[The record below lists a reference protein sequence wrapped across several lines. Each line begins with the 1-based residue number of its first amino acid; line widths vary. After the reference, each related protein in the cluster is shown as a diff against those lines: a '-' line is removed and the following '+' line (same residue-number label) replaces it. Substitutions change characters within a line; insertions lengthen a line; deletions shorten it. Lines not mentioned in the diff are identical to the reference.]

1 MSTQSFNSIE
11 REAIW
16 SAHNKKCA
24 YTGQSI
30 VINGFHIDHIIPEHL
45 SEKPDELSEIKST
58 LGLPDDFDV
67 FGYENLLPCCVAT
80 NLQKGK
86 GNFEEAHARYFL
98 NLANKKKPEII
109 KNIEN
114 IKRRNDKA
122 KALLITQQHL
132 ESGNI
137 SINDLQ
143 SILNQSNS
151 DDMYNLMVSLKISDE
166 ESINVIRKSDM
177 EDLWNQKVI
186 LGDNN
191 DVEGVVLRNSENET
205 MLVKTS
211 REFLDASEKGFHAD
225 TTYTM
230 KMASYFEWQCG
241 LLKAISRSILPTESY
256 IETPKA
262 SIFDVDL
269 LPYYIFPNLSQ
280 SVDDIIDRT
289 STYQDMLNNNLIK
302 ITQIKNNLLRVEN
315 DVMGQQLVEVVRA
328 DFTGDGYESILCF
341 EYVWATEGT
350 FGRGGILILTRKAQ
364 DALFEIVEL

>member
-30 VINGFHIDHIIPEHL
+30 MINGFHIDHIIPEHL
-45 SEKPDELSEIKST
+45 AEKTDELSNIKSS
-58 LGLPDDFDV
+58 LGLPDDFDI

-86 GNFEEAHARYFL
+86 GNFEGAHAHYFL
-98 NLANKKKPEII
+98 NLAGKKKSEII
-109 KNIEN
+109 KNIGR
-114 IKRRNDKA
+114 IKKRNDKA
-122 KALLITQQHL
+122 KALLITQQYL
-132 ESGNI
+132 ESGRV
-137 SINDLQ
+137 STSDLQ
-143 SILNQSNS
+143 AILNQSNS

-177 EDLWNQKVI
+177 EDLWDQKVI

-191 DVEGVVLRNSENET
+191 DIEGVVLCNSENET

-211 REFLDASEKGFHAD
+211 REFLEASEKGFHAE
-225 TTYTM
+225 TTYTL

-241 LLKAISRSILPTESY
+241 LLKAISRSVLPTESY
-256 IETPKA
+256 IENPRV
-262 SIFDVDL
+262 SILDIDL
-269 LPYYIFPNLSQ
+269 LPYHIFPCLSQ

-289 STYQDMLNNNLIK
+289 STYQNMLDDNLLK
-302 ITQIKNNLLRVEN
+302 ITQVNNNLLRVES
-315 DVMGQQLVEVVRA
+315 DVMGQQLVEVIRA
-328 DFTGDGYESILCF
+328 DFNGDGYESILCF
-341 EYVWATEGT
+341 EYTWATEGT
-350 FGRGGILILTRKAQ
+350 FGRGGIVILTRKSH
-364 DALFEIVEL
+364 DALFEVVEL

>member
-30 VINGFHIDHIIPEHL
+30 QINGFHIDHIIPEYL
-45 SEKPDELSEIKST
+45 SEKPDELSNIKSS
-58 LGLPDDFDV
+58 LGLSDHFDI

-86 GNFEEAHARYFL
+86 GDFEEAHAHYFL
-98 NLANKKKPEII
+98 NLAKKKKSEII
-109 KNIEN
+109 KNIER

-132 ESGNI
+132 DSGNI
-137 SINDLQ
+137 SISDLQ
-143 SILNQSNS
+143 SILSQNNS

-186 LGDNN
+186 LGNN
-191 DVEGVVLRNSENET
+191 NGIEGVVLCNSENET
-205 MLVKTS
+205 VIVKTS
-211 REFLDASEKGFHAD
+211 KEFLEASENGFHAD

-230 KMASYFEWQCG
+230 KMSSYFEWQCG
-241 LLKAISRSILPTESY
+241 LLKAISRSTLPTKSY
-256 IETPKA
+256 IENPKV
-262 SIFDVDL
+262 SILDIDL
-269 LPYYIFPNLSQ
+269 LPYHIFPNLSQ
-280 SVDDIIDRT
+280 RVDVIIDRT
-289 STYQDMLNNNLIK
+289 NTYQKMIDDNLLK
-302 ITQIKNNLLRVEN
+302 ITQVKNNLLRIEN
-315 DVMGQQLVEVVRA
+315 DAMGQQLVEVVRA

-341 EYVWATEGT
+341 EYTWATGGT
-350 FGRGGILILTRKAQ
+350 FGRGGVVILTRKSQ
-364 DALFEIVEL
+364 DSLFEIVEL